1 MRAGKNQTGNNRARR
16 AVGFRGRSLLAR
28 AEKRDARPDLAA
40 RVAATVVATALA
52 SLDRAER
59 VARQFGSRG
68 VDRRTTIAM
77 SGLACTK
84 KVVEDED
91 AQELRLGEDF
101 TDAHCLSMDEVNL
114 ICAAKLGDDLDKIG
128 EPTSTT
134 QTKVFEMTNAYVRRF
149 AKEAASRQT
158 EAFRNLYAQ
167 AGLTDF
173 EGAIMVNLNFGDYE
187 EAIAHLPSL
196 ARKGDDGILIHSEEK
211 VSKLIDD
218 MADVRRFE

>member
-1 MRAGKNQTGNNRARR
+1 
-16 AVGFRGRSLLAR
+16 
-28 AEKRDARPDLAA
+28 
-40 RVAATVVATALA
+40 
-52 SLDRAER
+52 
-59 VARQFGSRG
+59 
-68 VDRRTTIAM
+68 
-77 SGLACTK
+77 
-84 KVVEDED
+84 
-91 AQELRLGEDF
+91 
-101 TDAHCLSMDEVNL
+101 MDEVNL

-134 QTKVFEMTNAYVRRF
+134 QTKVFEMTKRLREAIREGGGEVRR
-149 AKEAASRQT
+149 T

>member
-1 MRAGKNQTGNNRARR
+1 
-16 AVGFRGRSLLAR
+16 
-28 AEKRDARPDLAA
+28 
-40 RVAATVVATALA
+40 
-52 SLDRAER
+52 
-59 VARQFGSRG
+59 
-68 VDRRTTIAM
+68 
-77 SGLACTK
+77 
-84 KVVEDED
+84 
-91 AQELRLGEDF
+91 
-101 TDAHCLSMDEVNL
+101 
-114 ICAAKLGDDLDKIG
+114 
-128 EPTSTT
+128 
-134 QTKVFEMTNAYVRRF
+134 MTNAYVRRF